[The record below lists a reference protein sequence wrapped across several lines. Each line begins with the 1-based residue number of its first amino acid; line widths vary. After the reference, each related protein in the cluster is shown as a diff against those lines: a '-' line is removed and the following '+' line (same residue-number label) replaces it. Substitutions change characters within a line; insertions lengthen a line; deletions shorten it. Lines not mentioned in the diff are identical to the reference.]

1 MVNALDP
8 QNMNRFSEA
17 SVSVEIETEDMTL
30 NIGPQH
36 PSTHGVLRLVAKV
49 DGEKVHDV
57 KPVLGYMHRGYE
69 KLAEVRSYPQI
80 TTLVNRI
87 DWDNEVSVGEAPKE
101 SVSPSFEIIT
111 CLSDLDNTNLVT
123 VSTSISKSE
132 PNINS
137 LIDVYAGANWHER
150 EAYEM
155 FGINFENHPNLE
167 KLYLPDGYEGNPM
180 LKSFELISREVKPW
194 PGDVDVEG
202 MPEESESEGS
212 VDG

>member
-1 MVNALDP
+1 MEEFFNNIKESFKDAILEFETINIKIDSTDWIDVHIKLRDEFNLKF
-8 QNMNRFSEA
+8 FSWLSA
-17 SVSVEIETEDMTL
+17 
-30 NIGPQH
+30 
-36 PSTHGVLRLVAKV
+36 
-49 DGEKVHDV
+49 
-57 KPVLGYMHRGYE
+57 
-69 KLAEVRSYPQI
+69 
-80 TTLVNRI
+80 I

-123 VSTSISKSE
+123 VSTIISKSE

>member
-1 MVNALDP
+1 MEEFYNNIKECFKDAVLE
-8 QNMNRFSEA
+8 F
-17 SVSVEIETEDMTL
+17 ETI
-30 NIGPQH
+30 NI
-36 PSTHGVLRLVAKV
+36 KV
-49 DGEKVHDV
+49 DSTEWIEAHK
-57 KPVLGYMHRGYE
+57 
-69 KLAEVRSYPQI
+69 KLRDEFNLKFFSWLSA
-80 TTLVNRI
+80 I

-180 LKSFELISREVKPW
+180 LKSCLLYTSPSPR
-194 PGDVDVEG
+194 DTA
-202 MPEESESEGS
+202 
-212 VDG
+212 

>member
-1 MVNALDP
+1 MEEFLSKINENFINTD
-8 QNMNRFSEA
+8 
-17 SVSVEIETEDMTL
+17 VEFETI
-30 NIGPQH
+30 NI
-36 PSTHGVLRLVAKV
+36 KV
-49 DGEKVHDV
+49 DSSEWAETHQ
-57 KPVLGYMHRGYE
+57 
-69 KLAEVRSYPQI
+69 KLKDEFDLKFFSWLSA
-80 TTLVNRI
+80 I

-111 CLSDLDNTNLVT
+111 CLSNVSNNNLVT
-123 VSTSISKSE
+123 VSTTISKLE
-132 PNINS
+132 PKITS
-137 LIDVYAGANWHER
+137 LVEIYAGANWHER

-194 PGDVDVEG
+194 PGEVDVEG
-202 MPEESESEGS
+202 MPEEPESDES

>member
-1 MVNALDP
+1 MEEFFNNIKESFKEATLEFETINIKIDSTEWIDVHKKLRDEFNLKF
-8 QNMNRFSEA
+8 FSWLSA
-17 SVSVEIETEDMTL
+17 
-30 NIGPQH
+30 
-36 PSTHGVLRLVAKV
+36 
-49 DGEKVHDV
+49 
-57 KPVLGYMHRGYE
+57 
-69 KLAEVRSYPQI
+69 
-80 TTLVNRI
+80 I

-137 LIDVYAGANWHER
+137 LIDVYAGANWHEI

-155 FGINFENHPNLE
+155 FGINIENHPNLE

-202 MPEESESEGS
+202 MPEESESDGS

>member
-1 MVNALDP
+1 MEEFYNNIKETFKEATLEFETINIKIDSTEWIDVHKKLRDEFNLKF
-8 QNMNRFSEA
+8 FSWLSA
-17 SVSVEIETEDMTL
+17 
-30 NIGPQH
+30 
-36 PSTHGVLRLVAKV
+36 
-49 DGEKVHDV
+49 
-57 KPVLGYMHRGYE
+57 
-69 KLAEVRSYPQI
+69 
-80 TTLVNRI
+80 I

-202 MPEESESEGS
+202 MPEESESDGS

>member
-1 MVNALDP
+1 MEEFFNNIKESFIEATLEFETINIKIDSTEWIDVHKKLRDEFNLKF
-8 QNMNRFSEA
+8 FSWLSA
-17 SVSVEIETEDMTL
+17 
-30 NIGPQH
+30 
-36 PSTHGVLRLVAKV
+36 
-49 DGEKVHDV
+49 
-57 KPVLGYMHRGYE
+57 
-69 KLAEVRSYPQI
+69 
-80 TTLVNRI
+80 I

-137 LIDVYAGANWHER
+137 RIDVYAGANWHER

-202 MPEESESEGS
+202 MPEESESDGL